1 MTIGK
6 KLFIVVGA
14 LLLAVLVLGIVAIYN
29 VGRLGNSVQEL
40 GHRYAPAQYL
50 AGDINNTTT
59 AMLADSRGIL
69 LKGLSKNPERARQLN
84 VEFGE
89 YAVKAKQ
96 EAQQFIGISGSP
108 ELANFT
114 RTEIIAPIDRL
125 AQENNAIYA
134 LVAKGDMDNAI
145 FQYEARVIPLS
156 HAVSNAGQELTERQ
170 NRIAAAKADQDS
182 GMVGPARWISV
193 LLIAAALG
201 IGVGAVFVIRS
212 INRTLRGSVAELRE
226 GAEQVASAASQ
237 VSSSSQS
244 LAQGASEQAASLE
257 ETSASSEEIN
267 AMARK
272 NTNNSRMTS
281 DLLTQ
286 SQAKVALTNQHLAN
300 MVASMNGI
308 TESSGKVSRIIKVI
322 DEIAFQTNILA
333 LNAAVEAARAGEAGM
348 GFAVVADEVRN
359 LAHRSAQAA
368 KDTAALIEESIAR
381 AAEGKLRVD
390 HVATAIS
397 TITGDSE
404 RIQAMVQEVSA
415 GSEQQ
420 LRGIGQIGKAITQM
434 EHVTQITAANAEES
448 AAAAEELN
456 AQSAMLKDVVERLQA
471 MVDSAH
477 GSGAHLRYSVDISIP
492 SELPFGA

>member
-6 KLFIVVGA
+6 KLFAVVGA
-14 LLLAVLVLGIVAIYN
+14 LLLAVLVLGIAAIYN
-29 VGRLGNSVQEL
+29 VGRLGDSVKEL
-40 GHRYAPAQYL
+40 GDRYAPAQYL

-84 VEFGE
+84 VEFRE
-89 YAVKAKQ
+89 YAAKAKE
-96 EAQQFIGISGSP
+96 EAQQFIDISGSP
-108 ELANFT
+108 ELAAFM
-114 RTEIIAPIDRL
+114 RTEVIAPIDRL
-125 AQENNAIYA
+125 ARENDAIYA

-145 FQYEARVIPLS
+145 SQYEARVIPLS
-156 HAVSNAGQELTERQ
+156 HAVSDAGQELTERQ
-170 NRIAAAKADQDS
+170 NRIAAAKADHDCS
-182 GMVGPARWISV
+182 MVGPARLLSV
-193 LLIAAALG
+193 LLILMALGMGAAA
-201 IGVGAVFVIRS
+201 IFVIRS
-212 INRTLRGSVAELRE
+212 INLTLRGSVAELRE
-226 GAEQVASAASQ
+226 GAEQVAGAASQ

-272 NTNNSRMTS
+272 NTDNSRMTS
-281 DLLTQ
+281 DLLAQ
-286 SQAKVALTNQHLAN
+286 SQAKVTLANEYLAN
-300 MVASMNGI
+300 MVVSMNGI
-308 TESSGKVSRIIKVI
+308 TESSGKVSKIIKVI

-348 GFAVVADEVRN
+348 GFAVVADEVRS
-359 LAHRSAQAA
+359 LAQRSAQAA
-368 KDTAALIEESIAR
+368 KDTAVLIEESIAR
-381 AAEGKLRVD
+381 AAEGQLRVD
-390 HVATAIS
+390 QVATAIS

-420 LRGIGQIGKAITQM
+420 LRGIDQISKAIGQM

-456 AQSAMLKDVVERLQA
+456 AQSAMLKDVVDRLQA
-471 MVDSAH
+471 MVDSVRSHDSPRSSWA
-477 GSGAHLRYSVDISIP
+477 GERIAKVRW
-492 SELPFGA
+492 A

>member
-1 MTIGK
+1 M
-6 KLFIVVGA
+6 VVGA
-14 LLLAVLVLGIVAIYN
+14 LLLAVFVLGIAAIYN
-29 VGRLGNSVQEL
+29 VGRLGDSVQEL

-84 VEFGE
+84 VEFQE
-89 YAVKAKQ
+89 YAAKARQ
-96 EAQQFIGISGSP
+96 EAQQFIDISGSP
-108 ELANFT
+108 QLADFT
-114 RTEIIAPIDRL
+114 RQEILAPVDRL
-125 AQENNAIYA
+125 ARENDAIYA

-145 FQYEARVIPLS
+145 SQYEARVIPLS
-156 HAVSNAGQELTERQ
+156 HAVSDAGQELTERQ
-170 NRIAAAKADQDS
+170 NRIAAAKADHDC
-182 GMVGPARWISV
+182 GMVGPARMLSV
-193 LLIAAALG
+193 FLILMALGMGAAA
-201 IGVGAVFVIRS
+201 IFVIRS
-212 INRTLRGSVAELRE
+212 INLTLRGSVAELRE
-226 GAEQVASAASQ
+226 GAEQVAGAASQ

-257 ETSASSEEIN
+257 ETSASSEEIH

-272 NTNNSRMTS
+272 NTENSRMTS
-281 DLLTQ
+281 DLLAQ
-286 SQAKVALTNQHLAN
+286 SQAKVTLANEYLAN

-308 TESSGKVSRIIKVI
+308 TESSDKVSRIIKVI

-359 LAHRSAQAA
+359 LAQRSAQAA
-368 KDTAALIEESIAR
+368 KDTTMLIEESIAR
-381 AAEGKLRVD
+381 AAEGKSRVD
-390 HVATAIS
+390 QVATAIS

-415 GSEQQ
+415 GSVRQ
-420 LRGIGQIGKAITQM
+420 LQDIGQIGKAITQM
-434 EHVTQITAANAEES
+434 EQVTQITAANAEES

-456 AQSAMLKDVVERLQA
+456 AQSAMLKEVVDRLQA
-471 MVDSAH
+471 MVDSTRTQN
-477 GSGAHLRYSVDISIP
+477 SPGASWVNARIAKVRL
-492 SELPFGA
+492 A